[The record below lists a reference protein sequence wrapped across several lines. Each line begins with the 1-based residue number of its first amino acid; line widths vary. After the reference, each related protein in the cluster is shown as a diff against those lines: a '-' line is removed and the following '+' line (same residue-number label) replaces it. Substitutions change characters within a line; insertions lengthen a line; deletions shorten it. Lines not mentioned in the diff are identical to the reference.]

1 MKLLPAAL
9 TAHLEAR
16 EGVSPRVLAWFEA
29 RNRTTGAA
37 EALGLWQGADDRS
50 FSIGGSLRTYYGA
63 GQLLGVDPIATRSG
77 VEVRRQRL
85 VFSALTSEVEQL
97 VRGYD
102 ARYGRAEVHVVHMV
116 AGTDTFVSSPVRW
129 LAGYIDEVS
138 IRTGEAGGEGAV
150 EIRIATAARALT
162 QTLGRKRSDR
172 SLRARAPA
180 DRFRRYADVSG
191 SVKAWWGELAP
202 GEAPPGAQRPQPVST
217 GRSHRADVDRSDN
230 IGSGDG
236 GVR

>member
-1 MKLLPAAL
+1 MKLLPTAL

-16 EGVSPRVLAWFEA
+16 EGVSPRALAWFEA
-29 RNRTTGAA
+29 RNRATGAT
-37 EALGLWQGADDRS
+37 ETLGLWQGADDRT
-50 FSIGGSLRTYYGA
+50 FNIGGATRTYYGA
-63 GQLLGVDPIATRSG
+63 GQLLGVDPIVARSG

-85 VFSALTSEVEQL
+85 VFSALTPEVEQL

-129 LAGYIDEVS
+129 LAGYVDEVS

-162 QTLGRKRSDR
+162 QKLGRKRSDR

-180 DRFRRYADVSG
+180 DRFRRYSDVSG

-202 GEAPPGAQRPQPVST
+202 SDAPQGAQRPQPVST
-217 GRSHRADVDRSDN
+217 GRDQPADGTPPDLF
-230 IGSGDG
+230 GSRYG
-236 GVR
+236 GPR